1 MDLGQLTYLG
11 PSLDD
16 VEILPRL
23 PPAYVRFLASRN
35 GFVAFGGGLHV
46 RGAVLDP
53 EWHSIRAA
61 LEGPSAPHVLFD
73 ALTPADVPF
82 AQDALGDQ
90 FILRDGLVYRLH
102 GEAGNLQ
109 PLQVDFVSFLERC
122 AANPVDYLSLQPL
135 LTFQAQGGKLTP
147 GQLLS
152 VYPPFLI
159 DTGKSE
165 RSYAAVPA
173 IQVLT
178 SLGRFASE
186 VRDLPDGT
194 KVKIKVPDKDGA

>member
-1 MDLGQLTYLG
+1 MDLGQLSYVG

-23 PPAYVRFLASRN
+23 PAAYVRFLASRN

-61 LEGPSAPHVLFD
+61 LDGPSALHVLFG
-73 ALTPADVPF
+73 ALTPADIPF

-90 FILRDGLVYRLH
+90 FVLRDGLVYHLH
-102 GEAGNLQ
+102 
-109 PLQVDFVSFLERC
+109 
-122 AANPVDYLSLQPL
+122 
-135 LTFQAQGGKLTP
+135 
-147 GQLLS
+147 
-152 VYPPFLI
+152 
-159 DTGKSE
+159 
-165 RSYAAVPA
+165 YAAISA

-178 SLGRFASE
+178 SLSRFASE

-194 KVKIKVPDKDGA
+194 AVRIKVPDKDGA

>member
-1 MDLGQLTYLG
+1 MDLGQLSYVG

-23 PPAYVRFLASRN
+23 PAAYVRFLASRN

-61 LEGPSAPHVLFD
+61 LDGPSALHVLFG
-73 ALTPADVPF
+73 ALTPADIPF

-90 FILRDGLVYRLH
+90 FVLRDGLVYHLH
-102 GEAGNLQ
+102 AEAGNLE
-109 PLQVDFVSFLERC
+109 PLHVDFDSFLERC
-122 AANPVDYLSLQPL
+122 AADPVHYLGLQPL
-135 LTFQAQGGKLTP
+135 LNFQIHGGKLAP

-152 VYPPFLI
+152 VYPPFLV

-165 RSYAAVPA
+165 RSYAAISA

-178 SLGRFASE
+178 SLSRFASE

-194 KVKIKVPDKDGA
+194 AVRIKVRDKDGA

>member
-1 MDLGQLTYLG
+1 MDIGQLSYVG

-23 PPAYVRFLASRN
+23 PAAYVRSLASRN

-61 LEGPSAPHVLFD
+61 LEGPSALHVLFD
-73 ALTPADVPF
+73 ALTPADIPF

-90 FILRDGLVYRLH
+90 FVLRDGLVYRLRA
-102 GEAGNLQ
+102 EAGNLQ
-109 PLQVDFVSFLERC
+109 PLHVDFASFLERC
-122 AANPVDYLSLQPL
+122 AVDPVDYLGLQPL
-135 LTFQAQGGKLTP
+135 LTFQSHGGKLAP

-152 VYPPFLI
+152 VYPPFLV
-159 DTGKSE
+159 DTSESE

-173 IQVLT
+173 IQGLT
-178 SLGRFASE
+178 SLGRFARE
-186 VRDLPDGT
+186 VRDLPDGN
-194 KVKIKVPDKDGA
+194 KVKIRVPDKDGA